1 MQVTLSA
8 VDEGLDP
15 IGHLD
20 PSEIEGSGP
29 ELHSDRAAGLGL
41 GDESVRRTFYIDS
54 EVRLLNTPQ
63 INGRKSLNCT
73 FYIIRPQSSA

>member
-8 VDEGLDP
+8 VDEGPGLDP
-15 IGHLD
+15 IGQLG
-20 PSEIEGSGP
+20 SESEGSGP
-29 ELHSDRAAGLGL
+29 DLNSARAAGLGE
-41 GDESVRRTFYIDS
+41 ESARRTFYIDS

-63 INGRKSLNCT
+63 INGRKSLSCT